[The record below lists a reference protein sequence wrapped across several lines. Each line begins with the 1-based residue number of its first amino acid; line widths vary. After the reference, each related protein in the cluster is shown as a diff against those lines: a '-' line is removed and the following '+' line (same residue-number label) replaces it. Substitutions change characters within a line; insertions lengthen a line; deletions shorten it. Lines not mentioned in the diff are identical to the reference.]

1 MTIMKEIM
9 FNFGVIVMAITYCL
23 FVHTVVKLPNTEG
36 RKKMINILFTL
47 LLIEM
52 MVMSVTQI

>member
-1 MTIMKEIM
+1 MKEIM
-9 FNFGVIVMAITYCL
+9 FNFGVIMMAITYCL